1 MSAANAGLANTAKA
15 AMASRSDFIGG
26 NPLYAERADKDT
38 LPPNGRGPCYR
49 YDTTSAIPATASIL
63 WWYFLSLLCF
73 ERNSERAN
81 YPAQSGASIEKRPAA
96 EANARLRVCSK
107 NTTRE
112 RDPDPPRGPPQNDRR
127 AKKTPRARARALSR
141 PGGISRIAQRPHL
154 NRHTSWERIVCTY
167 LAL

>member
-96 EANARLRVCSK
+96 EANARLRVCCD
-107 NTTRE
+107 NTTSE
-112 RDPDPPRGPPQNDRR
+112 RDSDTSRGRPPNDRLATKR
-127 AKKTPRARARALSR
+127 PRPSAPRLSR
-141 PGGISRIAQRPHL
+141 SPA
-154 NRHTSWERIVCTY
+154 
-167 LAL
+167 